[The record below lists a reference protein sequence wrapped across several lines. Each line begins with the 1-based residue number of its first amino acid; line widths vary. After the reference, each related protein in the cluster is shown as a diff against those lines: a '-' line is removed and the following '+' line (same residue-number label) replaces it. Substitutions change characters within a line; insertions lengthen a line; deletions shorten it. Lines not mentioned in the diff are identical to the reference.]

1 VRTNHCEAEKRVL
14 HEQLRNAWQ
23 VRKRLMRISP
33 VLNLTP
39 EGLAL
44 GAGTVLVPADGPRQ
58 LQSLRGQGARV
69 LALLSAAYGRAVAP
83 SVLGNIERA
92 AKAWHEGD
100 DCLAYIYLAHTGLRD
115 LQDPYEAARRLFIVD
130 GFMKA
135 GTSPRAVLDALGLG
149 TAYTD
154 TIEKFYNP
162 EEPRVPAG
170 SGRVSGQ
177 WTRLLSWIGELDAAQ
192 VVELGAYA
200 SRVLGPAVLPW
211 LHLGCCS
218 SRRLTISAS
227 TAK

>member
-1 VRTNHCEAEKRVL
+1 ML

-23 VRKRLMRISP
+23 VRKRLMPISP

-44 GAGTVLVPADGPRQ
+44 GAGTVLVPADGPSQ
-58 LQSLRGQGARV
+58 LQSLRGQEARV
-69 LALLSAAYGRAVAP
+69 LALLSVAYGRAVAP

-92 AKAWHEGD
+92 AKAWHEGN
-100 DCLAYIYLAHTGLRD
+100 DCLAYIHLAHTGLRE
-115 LQDPYEAARRLFIVD
+115 LQDRYELARRLFIVD

-135 GTSPRAVLDALGLG
+135 GTSPRAVFDALGLG
-149 TAYTD
+149 AAYAD
-154 TIEKFYNP
+154 TIEKLYNS

-170 SGRVSGQ
+170 NAVSGRGFCHGLANSTRRSSWSLARMLRGFSVCLAPPQLHSGSC
-177 WTRLLSWIGELDAAQ
+177 L
-192 VVELGAYA
+192 
-200 SRVLGPAVLPW
+200 
-211 LHLGCCS
+211 